1 MIEILR
7 VIQNGLAEAI
17 GIRAGDHLVSIN
29 RQPINDFLDLYF
41 HQADEKLK
49 IRVNRGER
57 ELIFT
62 IRKETDEPL
71 GLELAPPHL
80 KTCGNNC
87 IFCFIKQNP
96 RGMRRAI
103 YFCDEDYRYS
113 FLVGNYITL
122 TNLTDTEMQRIVTQ
136 RLSPL
141 YVSVHATDDAVRRG
155 IFRLKR
161 PDNLLE
167 KIAFLAKNRIDLH
180 TQIVLMPGINDGAI
194 LEKTLADLYIFRK
207 SILSVAIV
215 PVGLTAHRRN
225 LLVIKAVDTP
235 YAGQFLTN
243 ISRWNRQYQNR
254 DGEYWVFPADEF
266 YLLAGRKLPGSK
278 YYGSFYQIEN
288 GIGLVRDFLD
298 DFKRHSRNLPNAIG
312 RKRKVLFITG
322 ALAAPVIGEHV
333 APRLNQIG
341 NFHVDIFPVINHFF
355 GPSVTVAGLLTGRD
369 ILTQVKNIDE
379 YDLVV
384 LPPRVI
390 NEDGALLDDVRP
402 QQLAESFHKPVQV
415 WDGDYRKLV
424 RGEYE

>member
-1 MIEILR
+1 
-7 VIQNGLAEAI
+7 
-17 GIRAGDHLVSIN
+17 
-29 RQPINDFLDLYF
+29 
-41 HQADEKLK
+41 
-49 IRVNRGER
+49 
-57 ELIFT
+57 
-62 IRKETDEPL
+62 
-71 GLELAPPHL
+71 
-80 KTCGNNC
+80 
-87 IFCFIKQNP
+87 
-96 RGMRRAI
+96 
-103 YFCDEDYRYS
+103 
-113 FLVGNYITL
+113 
-122 TNLTDTEMQRIVTQ
+122 VTQ
-136 RLSPL
+136 RLSP
-141 YVSVHATDDAVRRG
+141 YNFRACHDDAVRRG

-298 DFKRHSRNLPNAIG
+298 DFKRQVGPAECDR

-333 APRLNQIG
+333 APRLNQMG
-341 NFHVDIFPVINHFF
+341 IFMWTFF
-355 GPSVTVAGLLTGRD
+355 R
-369 ILTQVKNIDE
+369 
-379 YDLVV
+379 
-384 LPPRVI
+384 
-390 NEDGALLDDVRP
+390 
-402 QQLAESFHKPVQV
+402 
-415 WDGDYRKLV
+415 
-424 RGEYE
+424 

>member
-122 TNLTDTEMQRIVTQ
+122 TNLTDTEMQR
-136 RLSPL
+136 L
-141 YVSVHATDDAVRRG
+141 
-155 IFRLKR
+155 
-161 PDNLLE
+161 
-167 KIAFLAKNRIDLH
+167 
-180 TQIVLMPGINDGAI
+180 
-194 LEKTLADLYIFRK
+194 
-207 SILSVAIV
+207 
-215 PVGLTAHRRN
+215 
-225 LLVIKAVDTP
+225 
-235 YAGQFLTN
+235 
-243 ISRWNRQYQNR
+243 
-254 DGEYWVFPADEF
+254 
-266 YLLAGRKLPGSK
+266 
-278 YYGSFYQIEN
+278 
-288 GIGLVRDFLD
+288 
-298 DFKRHSRNLPNAIG
+298 
-312 RKRKVLFITG
+312 
-322 ALAAPVIGEHV
+322 
-333 APRLNQIG
+333 
-341 NFHVDIFPVINHFF
+341 
-355 GPSVTVAGLLTGRD
+355 
-369 ILTQVKNIDE
+369 
-379 YDLVV
+379 
-384 LPPRVI
+384 
-390 NEDGALLDDVRP
+390 
-402 QQLAESFHKPVQV
+402 
-415 WDGDYRKLV
+415 
-424 RGEYE
+424 